1 MRNDLEVK
9 KYINKKILKHPA
21 FDEWYNYV
29 EEILLNKEFQKRQL
43 FYHHYHTTVWEHSI
57 NVSFTCFLIA
67 KKLKLN
73 KKVCAISG
81 LLHDF
86 YPYAWLYNEELAKI
100 DNGIYVS
107 EIGKK
112 NKFFK
117 QHGFTHA
124 EAATKNYLKYFY
136 YLQDVKITNSIKRHM
151 FPLNIIPPKYI
162 EGYVLTLVD
171 KYISLKD
178 IFKHFANK

>member
-1 MRNDLEVK
+1 MNNSEEIK
-9 KYINKKILKHPA
+9 ESINKKIKKHKY
-21 FDEWYNYV
+21 FDEWYSYV
-29 EEILLNKEFQKRQL
+29 VEILLNKEFQKRKL
-43 FYHHYHTTVWEHSI
+43 FYHHYRITVWEHSI

-81 LLHDF
+81 MLHDF
-86 YPYAWLYNEELAKI
+86 YSHAWIYNEELAKI
-100 DNGIYVS
+100 DNGKYVS

-124 EAATKNYLKYFY
+124 ESATKNYLRYFY
-136 YLQDVKITNSIKRHM
+136 YLQDVKITNSIRRHM
-151 FPLNIIPPKYI
+151 FPLNITPPRYI
-162 EGYVLTLVD
+162 EGYVLTVAD
-171 KYISLKD
+171 KYVSIKD
-178 IFKHFANK
+178 FIKSHKHS